1 MSAVTRTAE
10 ARMRLVRAL
19 VRQKSTAAAAAGKPI
34 AHIYP
39 NSETPVKALDPC
51 GAASR
56 STNAA
61 PRALAT
67 LQRSYASPREK
78 EGRRLTRANR
88 HKPGTPTG
96 GRGTLRVD
104 ASSTSR
110 ARTAAQRREDERTR
124 KHTRATPRRPRD
136 ELTQNDTQARHLRA
150 PPHGPVGEGPARDVE
165 DDRLRK
171 SRRVSYE
178 HRAR

>member
-1 MSAVTRTAE
+1 
-10 ARMRLVRAL
+10 MRLVRAL

-67 LQRSYASPREK
+67 LQRSYATRRKK

-96 GRGTLRVD
+96 GRGT
-104 ASSTSR
+104 A
-110 ARTAAQRREDERTR
+110 AR
-124 KHTRATPRRPRD
+124 
-136 ELTQNDTQARHLRA
+136 
-150 PPHGPVGEGPARDVE
+150 
-165 DDRLRK
+165 
-171 SRRVSYE
+171 RRVVDE
-178 HRAR
+178 

>member
-10 ARMRLVRAL
+10 ARLRLVRAL

-51 GAASR
+51 EAASR
-56 STNAA
+56 RTKAA

-67 LQRSYASPREK
+67 LQRSYAAPRKK

-110 ARTAAQRREDERTR
+110 ARTAAQRRATTRERENTHKR
-124 KHTRATPRRPRD
+124 HRVDRAT
-136 ELTQNDTQARHLRA
+136 N
-150 PPHGPVGEGPARDVE
+150 
-165 DDRLRK
+165 
-171 SRRVSYE
+171 
-178 HRAR
+178 

>member
-56 STNAA
+56 RTIAA

-67 LQRSYASPREK
+67 LQRSYATARNK
-78 EGRRLTRANR
+78 EDRRLTRANR
-88 HKPGTPTG
+88 ALTG
-96 GRGTLRVD
+96 NAG
-104 ASSTSR
+104 
-110 ARTAAQRREDERTR
+110 
-124 KHTRATPRRPRD
+124 
-136 ELTQNDTQARHLRA
+136 
-150 PPHGPVGEGPARDVE
+150 
-165 DDRLRK
+165 
-171 SRRVSYE
+171 
-178 HRAR
+178 

>member
-10 ARMRLVRAL
+10 ARLRLVRAL

-51 GAASR
+51 EAASR
-56 STNAA
+56 PTIAA

-67 LQRSYASPREK
+67 LQRSYATPRKK

-88 HKPGTPTG
+88 AFTGTSTG
-96 GRGTLRVD
+96 GRDRLRVD
-104 ASSTSR
+104 APST
-110 ARTAAQRREDERTR
+110 
-124 KHTRATPRRPRD
+124 
-136 ELTQNDTQARHLRA
+136 
-150 PPHGPVGEGPARDVE
+150 
-165 DDRLRK
+165 
-171 SRRVSYE
+171 
-178 HRAR
+178 

>member
-10 ARMRLVRAL
+10 ARLRLVRAL

-67 LQRSYASPREK
+67 LQLLKTTPRNK

-88 HKPGTPTG
+88 G
-96 GRGTLRVD
+96 
-104 ASSTSR
+104 
-110 ARTAAQRREDERTR
+110 
-124 KHTRATPRRPRD
+124 
-136 ELTQNDTQARHLRA
+136 
-150 PPHGPVGEGPARDVE
+150 
-165 DDRLRK
+165 
-171 SRRVSYE
+171 
-178 HRAR
+178 

>member
-10 ARMRLVRAL
+10 ARLRLVRAL

-56 STNAA
+56 RTKSA

-67 LQRSYASPREK
+67 SQRFDAAPREK

-88 HKPGTPTG
+88 G
-96 GRGTLRVD
+96 
-104 ASSTSR
+104 
-110 ARTAAQRREDERTR
+110 
-124 KHTRATPRRPRD
+124 
-136 ELTQNDTQARHLRA
+136 
-150 PPHGPVGEGPARDVE
+150 
-165 DDRLRK
+165 
-171 SRRVSYE
+171 
-178 HRAR
+178 

>member
-56 STNAA
+56 SNNSCAA
-61 PRALAT
+61 
-67 LQRSYASPREK
+67 
-78 EGRRLTRANR
+78 
-88 HKPGTPTG
+88 
-96 GRGTLRVD
+96 
-104 ASSTSR
+104 R
-110 ARTAAQRREDERTR
+110 ARTVAALHVACRKRKAARLDARESRLPSRLSQKLTDPAARRRAVDADQLAALRVETRAREDAKIT
-124 KHTRATPRRPRD
+124 
-136 ELTQNDTQARHLRA
+136 LTKTQARHLRA
-150 PPHGPVGEGPARDVE
+150 PPPWAPPSDEAGSMWRC
-165 DDRLRK
+165 
-171 SRRVSYE
+171 
-178 HRAR
+178 

>member
-1 MSAVTRTAE
+1 
-10 ARMRLVRAL
+10 MRLVRAL

-56 STNAA
+56 RTVAA

-67 LQRSYASPREK
+67 LQRSYAPVRKK

-88 HKPGTPTG
+88 ALTG
-96 GRGTLRVD
+96 KQASGRGRMRVD
-104 ASSTSR
+104 AQST
-110 ARTAAQRREDERTR
+110 
-124 KHTRATPRRPRD
+124 
-136 ELTQNDTQARHLRA
+136 
-150 PPHGPVGEGPARDVE
+150 
-165 DDRLRK
+165 
-171 SRRVSYE
+171 
-178 HRAR
+178 

>member
-51 GAASR
+51 DAASR
-56 STNAA
+56 PTIAA

-67 LQRSYASPREK
+67 LQRSYATPRK
-78 EGRRLTRANR
+78 KKAA
-88 HKPGTPTG
+88 
-96 GRGTLRVD
+96 D
-104 ASSTSR
+104 SR
-110 ARTAAQRREDERTR
+110 ARI
-124 KHTRATPRRPRD
+124 
-136 ELTQNDTQARHLRA
+136 A
-150 PPHGPVGEGPARDVE
+150 P
-165 DDRLRK
+165 
-171 SRRVSYE
+171 
-178 HRAR
+178 

>member
-1 MSAVTRTAE
+1 
-10 ARMRLVRAL
+10 MRLVRAL

-67 LQRSYASPREK
+67 LQRTYATPRNK
-78 EGRRLTRANR
+78 EDRRLTHANR
-88 HKPGTPTG
+88 ALTGKPAS
-96 GRGTLRVD
+96 GRGTLRVGAAVD
-104 ASSTSR
+104 ARRRASTQR
-110 ARTAAQRREDERTR
+110 CAVDAREHTKTHEHDVDGAA
-124 KHTRATPRRPRD
+124 
-136 ELTQNDTQARHLRA
+136 
-150 PPHGPVGEGPARDVE
+150 G
-165 DDRLRK
+165 
-171 SRRVSYE
+171 
-178 HRAR
+178 